1 LRTHRERDGG
11 QARTFSSLCYLT
23 GIGIDYCL
31 SSGLTRCVPE
41 PRLIA
46 DDNSHL
52 QQDSKQDGD
61 QGQAQR
67 KLDGCLPAVSEELR
81 RGGKTVHP
89 CAR

>member
-1 LRTHRERDGG
+1 LSG
-11 QARTFSSLCYLT
+11 LCYLT

-31 SSGLTRCVPE
+31 SSGLTRRVPE

-52 QQDSKQDGD
+52 HQGSKKDGD
-61 QGQAQR
+61 QRKAER
-67 KLDGCLPAVSEELR
+67 KLDGCLPAVSEEPR
-81 RGGKTVHP
+81 VTGKTVHP